1 MVLQNERLVKSN
13 NINLILQLKFNQ
25 FEKYYETNINNM
37 IMCLWLSTNS
47 YNTLNKYAKK

>member
-25 FEKYYETNINNM
+25 IEK
-37 IMCLWLSTNS
+37 IMKLT
-47 YNTLNKYAKK
+47 